1 MCFMYSAL
9 SPSTMLASP
18 RAVSAIC
25 ALTLATC
32 TPAPT
37 NPRTTLS
44 ERTERVVKA
53 EDFGTVVR
61 ARRED
66 ILIVRPPMSAEEW
79 QVAFD
84 ETILAPMGTAQ
95 NLQRPGADGWR
106 FKVVGTGDAA
116 LTVTP
121 VLRGGAN
128 PPSFTVTIRA
138 AS

>member
-1 MCFMYSAL
+1 MSFVYFCRLRSSMPVSAR
-9 SPSTMLASP
+9 S
-18 RAVSAIC
+18 VSAIC
-25 ALTLATC
+25 VLALLTC
-32 TPAPT
+32 SPAPT

-53 EDFGTVVR
+53 EDFGTVVS

-84 ETILAPMGTAQ
+84 ETILAPMGTTQ
-95 NLQRPGADGWR
+95 SLRRPGVDGWR
-106 FKVVGTGDAA
+106 FKVVGTGDAR
-116 LTVTP
+116 LTLTP
-121 VLRGGAN
+121 VLPGGAN